1 MINEN
6 TLKVLDKI
14 NEKLESSSFSYLEN
28 IVLILDLPMY
38 FSRSLDE
45 LLDGFSPEEIVRKSV
60 FGNVDFFADLFSFDA
75 YENIAS
81 YSFESARK
89 ELLDNFYDD
98 FVEFLKNN
106 PSYLED

>member
-1 MINEN
+1 MN
-6 TLKVLDKI
+6 TLDKI
-14 NEKLESSSFSYLEN
+14 DEKLESSSFKELEN
-28 IVLILDLPMY
+28 IAIILDLPMY

-60 FGNVDFFADLFSFDA
+60 FGNVDFFADLYSLDE

-81 YSFESARK
+81 YSYESARQ
-89 ELLDNFYDD
+89 ELLNNFYDD

>member
-1 MINEN
+1 MDI
-6 TLKVLDKI
+6 LDKI
-14 NEKLESSSFSYLEN
+14 NEKLETSSFKELEN
-28 IVLILDLPMY
+28 IALILDLPMY

-60 FGNVDFFADLFSFDA
+60 LGNVDFFADLYSLDE

-81 YSFESARK
+81 YSYESTRR
-89 ELLDNFYDD
+89 ELLNNFYDD
-98 FVEFLKNN
+98 FIEFLKNN

>member
-1 MINEN
+1 MN
-6 TLKVLDKI
+6 TLDKI
-14 NEKLESSSFSYLEN
+14 DEKLETSSFKELEH
-28 IVLILDLPMY
+28 IALILDLPMY

-60 FGNVDFFADLFSFDA
+60 LGNVDFFADLYSLDE
-75 YENIAS
+75 YENIDS
-81 YSFESARK
+81 YSYESARQ
-89 ELLDNFYDD
+89 ELLNNFYDD

>member
-1 MINEN
+1 MN
-6 TLKVLDKI
+6 TLDKI
-14 NEKLESSSFSYLEN
+14 DEKLESSSFKELEN
-28 IVLILDLPMY
+28 IALILDLPMY

-60 FGNVDFFADLFSFDA
+60 LGNVDFFADLYSLDE

-81 YSFESARK
+81 YSYESAHE
-89 ELLDNFYDD
+89 ELLNNFYDD

>member
-1 MINEN
+1 MN
-6 TLKVLDKI
+6 TLDKI
-14 NEKLESSSFSYLEN
+14 DEKLETSSFKELEN
-28 IVLILDLPMY
+28 IAIILDLPMY

-60 FGNVDFFADLFSFDA
+60 FGSVDFFADLYSLDE

-81 YSFESARK
+81 YSYEKARR
-89 ELLDNFYDD
+89 ELLNNYYDD

>member
-1 MINEN
+1 MN
-6 TLKVLDKI
+6 TLDKI
-14 NEKLESSSFSYLEN
+14 NEKLETFSFKELEN
-28 IVLILDLPMY
+28 IALILDLPMY

-60 FGNVDFFADLFSFDA
+60 LGNVDFFADLYSFDE
-75 YENIAS
+75 YENIDS
-81 YSFESARK
+81 YSYESARR
-89 ELLDNFYDD
+89 ELLNNYYDD

>member
-1 MINEN
+1 MN
-6 TLKVLDKI
+6 TLDKI
-14 NEKLESSSFSYLEN
+14 DEKLETSSFKELEN
-28 IVLILDLPMY
+28 IALILDLPMH

-60 FGNVDFFADLFSFDA
+60 LGNVDFFADLYSFDE
-75 YENIAS
+75 YENIDS
-81 YSFESARK
+81 YSYESARQ
-89 ELLDNFYDD
+89 ELLNNFYDD

>member
-1 MINEN
+1 MDI
-6 TLKVLDKI
+6 LDKI
-14 NEKLESSSFSYLEN
+14 DEKLESSSFNYLEN
-28 IVLILDLPMY
+28 IAFVLDLPMY

-60 FGNVDFFADLFSFDA
+60 LGNVDFFADLFSFDE
-75 YENIAS
+75 YENIES

-89 ELLDNFYDD
+89 ELLNNFYDD

-106 PSYLED
+106 PSYLD

>member
-1 MINEN
+1 MN
-6 TLKVLDKI
+6 TLDKI
-14 NEKLESSSFSYLEN
+14 DEKLESSSFKELEH
-28 IVLILDLPMY
+28 IALILDLSMY

-45 LLDGFSPEEIVRKSV
+45 LLDGFSPEEIVRKTV
-60 FGNVDFFADLFSFDA
+60 LGNVDFFADLYSFDE
-75 YENIAS
+75 YKNIES

-106 PSYLED
+106 PSFLD

>member
-1 MINEN
+1 MD
-6 TLKVLDKI
+6 VLDKI
-14 NEKLESSSFSYLEN
+14 NEKLESSSFKELEN
-28 IVLILDLPMY
+28 ITLILDLPMY

-60 FGNVDFFADLFSFDA
+60 LGNVDFFADLYSLDEN
-75 YENIAS
+75 ENIES

-106 PSYLED
+106 PSYLD

>member
-1 MINEN
+1 MN
-6 TLKVLDKI
+6 VLDKI
-14 NEKLESSSFSYLEN
+14 DEKLETSSFKELEN
-28 IVLILDLPMY
+28 IALILDLPMY

-45 LLDGFSPEEIVRKSV
+45 LLDGFSPEEIVRKTV
-60 FGNVDFFADLFSFDA
+60 LGNVDFFADLYSFDE

-81 YSFESARK
+81 YSYESARR
-89 ELLDNFYDD
+89 ELLNNFYDD

>member
-1 MINEN
+1 MN
-6 TLKVLDKI
+6 TLDKI
-14 NEKLESSSFSYLEN
+14 DEKLETSSFEDLER
-28 IVLILDLPMY
+28 IAIILELPMY

-60 FGNVDFFADLFSFDA
+60 LGNVDFFADLYSFDE

-81 YSFESARK
+81 YSFESARQ
-89 ELLDNFYDD
+89 ELLNNFHDD

-106 PSYLED
+106 PSFLDLGKL

>member
-1 MINEN
+1 MD
-6 TLKVLDKI
+6 VLDKI
-14 NEKLESSSFSYLEN
+14 DEKLETSSFKELEN
-28 IVLILDLPMY
+28 IALILDLPMY

-45 LLDGFSPEEIVRKSV
+45 LLDGFSPEEIVRKTV
-60 FGNVDFFADLFSFDA
+60 LGNVDFFADLFSFDE

-106 PSYLED
+106 PSFL

>member
-1 MINEN
+1 MDI
-6 TLKVLDKI
+6 LDKI
-14 NEKLESSSFSYLEN
+14 DEKLETSSFKELEN
-28 IVLILDLPMY
+28 IAIILDLPMY

-60 FGNVDFFADLFSFDA
+60 LGNVDFFADLYSFDG

>member
-1 MINEN
+1 MN
-6 TLKVLDKI
+6 TLDKI
-14 NEKLESSSFSYLEN
+14 DEKLETSSFKYLEN
-28 IVLILDLPMY
+28 IALILDLPMY

-60 FGNVDFFADLFSFDA
+60 LGNVDFFADLYSFDE
-75 YENIAS
+75 YENIES

-106 PSYLED
+106 PSFLD

>member
-1 MINEN
+1 M
-6 TLKVLDKI
+6 TTLDKI
-14 NEKLESSSFSYLEN
+14 DEKLENSSFKELEN
-28 IVLILDLPMY
+28 IALILDLPMY

-60 FGNVDFFADLFSFDA
+60 LGNVDFFADLYSFDE
-75 YENIAS
+75 YENIVS

-106 PSYLED
+106 PSYLD

>member
-1 MINEN
+1 MN
-6 TLKVLDKI
+6 TLDKI
-14 NEKLESSSFSYLEN
+14 DEKLESSSFKELEH
-28 IVLILDLPMY
+28 IAIILDLPMY

-60 FGNVDFFADLFSFDA
+60 LGNVDFFADLFSFDE

-98 FVEFLKNN
+98 FVNFLKNN

>member
-1 MINEN
+1 MN
-6 TLKVLDKI
+6 TLDKI
-14 NEKLESSSFSYLEN
+14 DEKLETSSFKELEN
-28 IVLILDLPMY
+28 IAIILDLPMY

-60 FGNVDFFADLFSFDA
+60 FGNVDFFADLYSLDE

-81 YSFESARK
+81 YSYEKARR
-89 ELLDNFYDD
+89 ELLNNYYDD

>member
-1 MINEN
+1 MN
-6 TLKVLDKI
+6 TLDKI
-14 NEKLESSSFSYLEN
+14 DEKLESSSFKELEN
-28 IVLILDLPMY
+28 IALILDLPMY

-45 LLDGFSPEEIVRKSV
+45 LLDGFSPEEIVRKTV
-60 FGNVDFFADLFSFDA
+60 LGNVDFFADLFSFDG
-75 YENIAS
+75 YENIVS

-106 PSYLED
+106 PSFL

>member
-1 MINEN
+1 MN
-6 TLKVLDKI
+6 TLDKI
-14 NEKLESSSFSYLEN
+14 DEKLESSSFKELEN
-28 IVLILDLPMY
+28 IALILDLPMY

-60 FGNVDFFADLFSFDA
+60 LGNVDFFADLFSFDE
-75 YENIAS
+75 YENIVS

-106 PSYLED
+106 PSFL